1 MTTRQLVFLLTA
13 LAMIATLIACGDSSK
28 TPPPPAVSI
37 AALSGSGQ
45 SAFVGAAFTA
55 RLLATVTT
63 GGSPTSGAMVTFTAP
78 TSGPGGTFAG
88 GVTTAVTDDRGV
100 AASPVF
106 TANATSGV
114 YAVTAA
120 VSGASTP
127 ASFNL
132 TNTTAPVS
140 VAFNPAPPA
149 ALPTGATTILTAVVS
164 GDSTNSGVTWSCT
177 PANSC
182 GSFSPATSAG
192 GSATTTYTA
201 PAAIPTAGSVTV
213 TATAVKDS
221 TQSAA
226 ATITITAQLPIFVSL
241 QPVPPSI
248 ATDATTTLTAVLAND
263 STNSGVTWTCLPT
276 NSCGSFNPA
285 TSTGS
290 TATTTYTAPAAI
302 PTGGSVFVT
311 ATAVKDPSVSAS
323 AKISVTIAGA
333 ISVTLS
339 PTPPPI
345 LKPGATTT
353 LTALVVN
360 DSSNSGVTWTCTPLN
375 SCGSFN
381 PATSTGST
389 GTTTYT
395 APTDIPGGGAVIVT
409 ATSVKSAS
417 ASASANIAITSS
429 ALANGTYVFSLT
441 GEDQVG
447 PAFFVAGAFQVTNG
461 AITGG
466 EQDFSNTITFGS
478 DLINSAGSG
487 VSTTADGNLQIT
499 LNTCNARDCSTTD
512 SNVGVSG
519 IETLNGTLVSASRA
533 LITEFDSSAT
543 ASGSLDRQVATVSAA
558 AQGYA
563 FLATGLDTN
572 FLFVSIG
579 GVINVD
585 GTASSGTVS
594 ISGTG
599 SVFDINDG
607 FSAIPNQSFAASSV
621 TTPDSFG
628 RVAFAL
634 NPSVASGISP
644 ISMVGYIVGPDRIQ
658 LVETGDTFRGS
669 SGSMGGEALGQG
681 NNTGK
686 FNSASVLGS
695 SFVFGI
701 TGSDTIGLL
710 EAAGVLNANL
720 DGTVSGTLNTN
731 DLNGTGTQSP
741 ITFTGGSLT
750 VDVTGRVTLTSL
762 TSNGYNL
769 QLYLSGSGTGTVI
782 SMDATDALSGLAYQ
796 QTTVASFSG
805 TYAMNASGFD
815 LASKLEFDD
824 VGPVLAS
831 LGTGTGSLIGTHT
844 IDQNFMTPPATPTP
858 GFSFSDSL
866 TPFSSCFLTGT
877 FTGLDIDSQ
886 NANSDN
892 FTYYIVD
899 ATKILAIETDAQQ
912 LTLVDFELQQ

>member
-1 MTTRQLVFLLTA
+1 MKTRQLVFLLTA
-13 LAMIATLIACGDSSK
+13 LAMIATLIACADSSK

-63 GGSPTSGAMVTFTAP
+63 GGSPTSGTMVTFTAP

-88 GVTTAVTDDRGV
+88 GVTTAMTDDRGV
-100 AASPVF
+100 AASAVF

-149 ALPTGATTILTAVVS
+149 AMPTGATTILTAVVTD
-164 GDSTNSGVTWSCT
+164 DSTNSGVTWSCT

-192 GSATTTYTA
+192 SSATTTYTA

-248 ATDATTTLTAVLAND
+248 ATDATTTLTAVVAND
-263 STNSGVTWTCLPT
+263 FTNSGVTWTCLPT

-290 TATTTYTAPAAI
+290 TATTTYTAP
-302 PTGGSVFVT
+302 T
-311 ATAVKDPSVSAS
+311 A
-323 AKISVTIAGA
+323 
-333 ISVTLS
+333 
-339 PTPPPI
+339 
-345 LKPGATTT
+345 
-353 LTALVVN
+353 
-360 DSSNSGVTWTCTPLN
+360 
-375 SCGSFN
+375 
-381 PATSTGST
+381 
-389 GTTTYT
+389 
-395 APTDIPGGGAVIVT
+395 IPGGGSVIVT

-628 RVAFAL
+628 RVTFAL

-710 EAAGVLNANL
+710 QAAGVLNANL

-782 SMDATDALSGLAYQ
+782 SMDATDVLSGLAYQ

-815 LASKLEFDD
+815 SASKLEFDD
-824 VGPVLAS
+824 VGPVSAS

-844 IDQNFMTPPATPTP
+844 IDQNFMTPPATPAP
-858 GFSFSDSL
+858 GLSLSGAL
-866 TPFSSCFLTGT
+866 TPFASGVLTGT
-877 FTGLDIDSQ
+877 ITGLDIDSQ